1 MDVQPKTPTVRFFL
15 KRGKPYEKMLISVK
29 ILISVLGSAIGGFP
43 SSERSKEVIDL
54 SKWALTQVFIYYT
67 EEFDQ
72 LAIPECH
79 GTLLTDKH
87 VLAKGSCVKDQEIIL
102 IVKVTSVSKKQ
113 LLTHLLLY
121 TVQQCLN

>member
-1 MDVQPKTPTVRFFL
+1 MVLSIQIFL
-15 KRGKPYEKMLISVK
+15 LF
-29 ILISVLGSAIGGFP
+29 LGSAIGGFP
-43 SSERSKEVIDL
+43 SSERSKELIDL

-79 GTLLTDKH
+79 GTLLTDQH

>member
-1 MDVQPKTPTVRFFL
+1 MLLIIQIFFL
-15 KRGKPYEKMLISVK
+15 F
-29 ILISVLGSAIGGFP
+29 LGSAIGGNP
-43 SSERSKEVIDL
+43 SSLSEINDR

-79 GTLLTDKH
+79 GTLLTDQH

-102 IVKVTSVSKKQ
+102 IVKVDHIMARFNLK
-113 LLTHLLLY
+113 
-121 TVQQCLN
+121 LNDW

>member
-1 MDVQPKTPTVRFFL
+1 MLLSIQIFFL
-15 KRGKPYEKMLISVK
+15 F
-29 ILISVLGSAIGGFP
+29 LGSAIGGNP
-43 SSERSKEVIDL
+43 SSLSSQEFIDR

-79 GTLLTDKH
+79 GTLLTDQH

-102 IVKVTSVSKKQ
+102 IVKVHHSMARTNLKVNSW
-113 LLTHLLLY
+113 
-121 TVQQCLN
+121 

>member
-1 MDVQPKTPTVRFFL
+1 MLLSIQIFFL
-15 KRGKPYEKMLISVK
+15 F
-29 ILISVLGSAIGGFP
+29 LGSAIGGNP
-43 SSERSKEVIDL
+43 SSLSEINDR

-79 GTLLTDKH
+79 GTLLTDQH

-102 IVKVTSVSKKQ
+102 IVKVDHSMARVNPK
-113 LLTHLLLY
+113 
-121 TVQQCLN
+121 LNGW